1 MIEEKKVLTRH
12 NGDSEMEKVENYIK
26 DGGFEGLKNAF
37 ERQPEEIVEEVK
49 KSFLRGR
56 GGAGFPTGFKWSFIP
71 KEKTKPHY
79 LICNADEG
87 EPGTFKDREI
97 MEYDPLLLIEGMI
110 ITGYVLRADKGFI
123 YIRGEFKWIADILER
138 AIADAKKNNY
148 LGKNI
153 MGKGFDFDIV
163 VMRGAG
169 AYVCGEETAL
179 IESIEGKR
187 GEPRMKPPFPAV
199 EGLYGCPTIVNNV
212 ETLASIPFILQ
223 HGAETFKLM
232 GAFQS
237 SGTKLYG
244 ISGHVNKP
252 GVYEYPLGT
261 NLKDLI
267 EYAAEGVRDDK
278 KLKAVIPGGLSSPIL
293 KADEI
298 NIDMDFDTCVKAG
311 TMLGSGGV
319 IVMDEETS
327 IPEVAKTSIDFY
339 VHESC
344 GQCTPCR
351 DGLKKIQQILDNLLA
366 GNGTLKELD
375 MIMKLADM
383 IQGTTLCPLGE
394 AGALVIETM
403 INKFRDE
410 FESLAKKLEE

>member
-12 NGDSEMEKVENYIK
+12 VGVPGMDKVENYVN
-26 DGGFEGLKNAF
+26 DGGYNGLKKAF
-37 ERQPEEIVEEVK
+37 TMKPEEIVEEVK

-71 KEKTKPHY
+71 KEKTKPVY

-97 MEYDPLLLIEGMI
+97 MEYDPLLLIEGMT
-110 ITGYVLRADKGFI
+110 ITGYVLQADLGII

-138 AIADAKKNNY
+138 TIEDARRHNY

-153 MGKGFDFDIV
+153 LGSGFDFDIE

-187 GEPRMKPPFPAV
+187 GEPRIKPPFPAV

-212 ETLASIPFILQ
+212 ETLSCIPFILE

-232 GAFQS
+232 GSFQS

-244 ISGHVNKP
+244 IAGHVNKP

-267 EYAAEGVRDDK
+267 EYAGGGVRDGK

-298 NIDMDFDTCVKAG
+298 DLDMDFDSCVKAN
-311 TMLGSGGV
+311 TMLGSGGI
-319 IVMDEETS
+319 IVMDEDTS
-327 IPEVAKTSIDFY
+327 IPEVAMTSINFY

-351 DGLKKIQQILDNLLA
+351 DGLKKIQFLLQDILE
-366 GNGTLKELD
+366 GKGTKEEIDLILQLTD
-375 MIMKLADM
+375 TIRGM
-383 IQGTTLCPLGE
+383 TLCPLGD
-394 AGALVIETM
+394 AGALVIKTM
-403 INKFRDE
+403 IEKFRDE
-410 FESLAKKLEE
+410 FEELTN

>member
-12 NGDSEMEKVENYIK
+12 VGITGMDKVENYVK
-26 DGGFEGLKNAF
+26 EGGYDGLKKAL
-37 ERQPEEIVEEVK
+37 EMKPHEIIDEVK

-56 GGAGFPTGFKWSFIP
+56 GGAGFPTGFKWSFLP
-71 KEKTKPHY
+71 KEKTKPFY

-97 MEYDPLLLIEGMI
+97 MEHDPLLLIEGMT
-110 ITGYVLRADKGFI
+110 ITAYALRADMGFI
-123 YIRGEFKWIADILER
+123 YIRGEFKWIAEILEK
-138 AIADAKKNNY
+138 AIKNARKSNM

-153 MGKGFDFDIV
+153 LGKGFDFDIV
-163 VMRGAG
+163 VTRGAG

-179 IESIEGKR
+179 IESLEGKR
-187 GEPRMKPPFPAV
+187 GEPRIKPPFPAS

-212 ETLASIPFILQ
+212 ETLACIPFIAK
-223 HGAETFKLM
+223 HDSETFKLM
-232 GAFQS
+232 GSFQS

-261 NLKDLI
+261 NLKDMI
-267 EYAAEGVRDDK
+267 EYAGEGVRENK
-278 KLKAVIPGGLSSPIL
+278 KLKAVIPGGLSATIL

-298 NIDMDFDTCVKAG
+298 DVNMDFDSCVKAG

-319 IVMDEETS
+319 VVLDEDTS
-327 IPEVAKTSIDFY
+327 IPEVAQTAINFFT
-339 VHESC
+339 HESC

-351 DGLKKIQQILDNLLA
+351 EGLSKIQQILKNM
-366 GNGTLKELD
+366 LD
-375 MIMKLADM
+375 GKGSASDIQTIEKLTKTITGA
-383 IQGTTLCPLGE
+383 TLCPLGD
-394 AGALVIETM
+394 AGAMAIQAM
-403 INKFRDE
+403 IDKFRDE
-410 FESLAKKLEE
+410 FESLTK

>member
-12 NGDSEMEKVENYIK
+12 VGVSGMEKVDNYVN
-26 DGGFEGLKNAF
+26 DGGYKGLEIALTRK
-37 ERQPEEIVEEVK
+37 PEEIIEEVK

-56 GGAGFPTGFKWSFIP
+56 GGAGFPTGFKWSFLP
-71 KEKTKPHY
+71 KEKTKPVY

-87 EPGTFKDREI
+87 EPGTFKDRQI
-97 MEYDPLLLIEGMI
+97 MENDPLLLIEGMTI
-110 ITGYVLRADKGFI
+110 AGYVLQADLGII
-123 YIRGEFKWIADILER
+123 YIRGEFKWIAEILER
-138 AIADAKKNNY
+138 AIADARKHHY

-153 MGKGFDFDIV
+153 LGSGFNFDIE

-187 GEPRMKPPFPAV
+187 GEPRIKAPFPAQS
-199 EGLYGCPTIVNNV
+199 GLYDCPTIVNNV
-212 ETLASIPFILQ
+212 ETLACLPFILE

-232 GAFQS
+232 GSFQS

-267 EYAAEGVRDDK
+267 EYAAGGVRDGK
-278 KLKAVIPGGLSSPIL
+278 KLKAVIPGGLSAPIL

-298 NIDMDFDTCVKAG
+298 DLDMDFDSCVKAN
-311 TMLGSGGV
+311 TMLGSGGI
-319 IVMDEETS
+319 IVMDEDTS
-327 IPEVAKTSIDFY
+327 IPEVAMTSINFY

-344 GQCTPCR
+344 GQCMPCR
-351 DGLKKIQQILDNLLA
+351 EGLKKIQQILQRLLD
-366 GNGTLKELD
+366 GEGDKTEIELILQISETIKG
-375 MIMKLADM
+375 M
-383 IQGTTLCPLGE
+383 TLCPLGE
-394 AGALVIETM
+394 SGALVIKTM
-403 INKFRDE
+403 IEKFRDE
-410 FESLAKKLEE
+410 FEALTN

>member
-1 MIEEKKVLTRH
+1 MIEEKKVLMRH
-12 NGDSEMEKVENYIK
+12 VGVPGMEKVENYVK
-26 DGGFEGLKNAF
+26 DGGYAGLKKAF
-37 ERQPEEIVEEVK
+37 AMKPTDIIEEVK

-56 GGAGFPTGFKWSFIP
+56 GGAGFPTGFKWSFLP
-71 KEKTKPHY
+71 KEKTKPVY

-97 MEYDPLLLIEGMI
+97 MEHDPLLLIEGMT
-110 ITGYVLRADKGFI
+110 ITGYVLQADLGII
-123 YIRGEFKWIADILER
+123 YIRGEFKWIAEILER
-138 AIADAKKNNY
+138 AIEDARKQNY

-153 MGKGFDFDIV
+153 LGSGFDFDIQ

-179 IESIEGKR
+179 IESVEGKR

-212 ETLASIPFILQ
+212 ETLSCIPFILE

-244 ISGHVNKP
+244 ISGHVKKP

-267 EYAAEGVRDDK
+267 EYAAGGIRDDK
-278 KLKAVIPGGLSSPIL
+278 KLKAVIPGGLSAPIL

-298 NIDMDFDTCVKAG
+298 DLDLDFDSCVKAN
-311 TMLGSGGV
+311 TMLGSGGI
-319 IVMDEETS
+319 IVMDEDTS
-327 IPEVAKTSIDFY
+327 IPEVAMTSIDFY

-351 DGLKKIQQILDNLLA
+351 EGLRKIKQILQNMFD
-366 GNGTLKELD
+366 GKGSKEDID
-375 MIMKLADM
+375 MILQLTETIKGM
-383 IQGTTLCPLGE
+383 TLCPLGD
-394 AGALVIETM
+394 AGAIVIKTM
-403 INKFRDE
+403 IEKFRDE
-410 FESLAKKLEE
+410 FESLIN

>member
-12 NGDSEMEKVENYIK
+12 VGVANMGKVDNYVK
-26 DGGFEGLKNAF
+26 DEGYEGLKNAF
-37 ERQPEEIVEEVK
+37 EKKPKDIINEVK

-56 GGAGFPTGFKWSFIP
+56 GGAGFPTGFKWSFLP
-71 KEKTKPHY
+71 KEKTKPFY

-97 MEYDPLLLIEGMI
+97 MEHDPLLLIEGMT
-110 ITGYVLRADKGFI
+110 ITGYTLNADLGII
-123 YIRGEFKWIADILER
+123 YIRGEFKWIAEILEA
-138 AIADAKKNNY
+138 AIEEARKANY

-153 MGKGFDFDIV
+153 MGKGFDFDIL

-187 GEPRMKPPFPAV
+187 GEPRMKPPFPAN

-212 ETLASIPFILQ
+212 ETLASIPFILK
-223 HGAETFKLM
+223 HDAETFKLM
-232 GAFQS
+232 GSFQS
-237 SGTKLYG
+237 AGTKLYG
-244 ISGHVNKP
+244 ISGHVENP

-267 EYAAEGVRDDK
+267 MYAAGGMRNDK
-278 KLKAVIPGGLSSPIL
+278 KMKAVIPGGLSSPIL

-298 NIDMDFDTCVKAG
+298 DVDMDFDACVKAN
-311 TMLGSGGV
+311 TMLGSGGI
-319 IVMDEETS
+319 IVMDEDTF
-327 IPEVAKTSIDFY
+327 IPEVAQTAINFY

-351 DGLKKIQQILDNLLA
+351 DGLAKIKQILENR
-366 GNGTLKELD
+366 
-375 MIMKLADM
+375 
-383 IQGTTLCPLGE
+383 
-394 AGALVIETM
+394 
-403 INKFRDE
+403 F
-410 FESLAKKLEE
+410 

>member
-1 MIEEKKVLTRH
+1 MIEEKRVLTRH
-12 NGDSEMEKVENYIK
+12 AGVGGMDNVEKYTVA
-26 DGGFEGLKNAF
+26 GGYTGLKNALS
-37 ERQPEEIVEEVK
+37 RQPQEVIEEVK

-87 EPGTFKDREI
+87 EPGTFKDRVI
-97 MEYDPLLLIEGMI
+97 MEHDPLLLIEGMTI
-110 ITGYVLRADKGFI
+110 AGYALQADMGFI
-123 YIRGEFKWIADILER
+123 YIRGEFKHIAQKLEK
-138 AIADAKKNNY
+138 AIENARNANY

-153 MGKGFDFDIV
+153 QGKGFDFDIL

-179 IESIEGKR
+179 IESLEGKR
-187 GEPRMKPPFPAV
+187 GEPRMKPPFPANA
-199 EGLYGCPTIVNNV
+199 GLYQCPTIVNNV
-212 ETLASIPFILQ
+212 ETLACIPFILE
-223 HGAETFKLM
+223 HDAETFKLM
-232 GAFQS
+232 GSFQS
-237 SGTKLYG
+237 AGTKLYG

-267 EYAAEGVRDDK
+267 QYAADGIRNDK
-278 KLKAVIPGGLSSPIL
+278 KLKAVIPGGLSAPIL
-293 KADEI
+293 TADEI
-298 NIDMDFDTCVKAG
+298 DLNMDFDSCVKAE

-319 IVMDEETS
+319 IVMDEDTS
-327 IPEVAKTSIDFY
+327 IPEVAKTTIDFF

-351 DGLKKIQQILDNLLA
+351 EGLHKIQEILADLMS
-366 GNGTLKELD
+366 GNGSIDDLTTIRK
-375 MIMKLADM
+375 ICHTVK
-383 IQGTTLCPLGE
+383 GTTLCPLGD
-394 AGALVIETM
+394 AGAMAIEAM
-403 INKFRDE
+403 IRKFNDE
-410 FESLAKKLEE
+410 FVALTK

>member
-12 NGDSEMEKVENYIK
+12 VGVANMGKVDNYVK
-26 DGGFEGLKNAF
+26 DEGYEGLKNAF
-37 ERQPEEIVEEVK
+37 EKKPKDIINEVK

-56 GGAGFPTGFKWSFIP
+56 GGAGFPTGFKWSFLP
-71 KEKTKPHY
+71 KEKTKPFY

-97 MEYDPLLLIEGMI
+97 MEHDPLLLIEGMT
-110 ITGYVLRADKGFI
+110 ITGYTLNADLGII
-123 YIRGEFKWIADILER
+123 YIRGEFKWIAEILEA
-138 AIADAKKNNY
+138 AIEEARKANY
-148 LGKNI
+148 LGTNI
-153 MGKGFDFDIV
+153 MGKGFDFDIL

-187 GEPRMKPPFPAV
+187 GEPRMKPPFPAN

-212 ETLASIPFILQ
+212 ETLASIPFILK
-223 HGAETFKLM
+223 HDAETFKLM
-232 GAFQS
+232 GSFQS
-237 SGTKLYG
+237 AGTKLYG
-244 ISGHVNKP
+244 ISGHVENP

-267 EYAAEGVRDDK
+267 MYAAGGMRNDK
-278 KLKAVIPGGLSSPIL
+278 KMKAVIPGGLSSPIL

-298 NIDMDFDTCVKAG
+298 DVDMDFDACVKAN
-311 TMLGSGGV
+311 TMLGSGGI
-319 IVMDEETS
+319 IVMDEDTF
-327 IPEVAKTSIDFY
+327 IPEVAQTAINFY

-351 DGLKKIQQILDNLLA
+351 DGLAKIKQILENLFD
-366 GNGTLKELD
+366 GNGKIEDIDTILHLTK
-375 MIMKLADM
+375 MIKG
-383 IQGTTLCPLGE
+383 ITLCPLGD
-394 AGALVIETM
+394 AGALVIEAM
-403 INKFRDE
+403 VKKFRSE
-410 FESLAKKLEE
+410 FESLVN